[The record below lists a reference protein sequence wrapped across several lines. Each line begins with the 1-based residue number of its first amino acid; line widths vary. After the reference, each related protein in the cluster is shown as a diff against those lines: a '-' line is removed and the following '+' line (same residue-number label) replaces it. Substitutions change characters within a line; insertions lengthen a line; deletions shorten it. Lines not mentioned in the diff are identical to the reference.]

1 MTGRRAVVWGAS
13 GGIGAALIDALVSS
27 GNYTAVYAGSRRAVT
42 TEGDVVRPFAFDL
55 REESSI
61 EAAAKSVIGDGSID
75 LVLVTTGM
83 LHSARH
89 QPEKQFAAITSEGML
104 DAFRINALGPALI
117 AKHMIAGLPRE
128 RRSVFAALSARV
140 GSIGDNRL
148 GGWHSYRA
156 SKAALNMI
164 IANLAIELG
173 RTHPRAIAVGLHP
186 GTVDTPLSR
195 PFHRPVPSSQLFAP
209 EMSASHLLSVVE
221 NLSVDVSGSVLA
233 WNGEAI
239 AP

>member
-1 MTGRRAVVWGAS
+1 MTGRRAIVWGAS
-13 GGIGAALIDALVSS
+13 GGIGAALTTALVSS
-27 GNYTAVYAGSRRAVT
+27 GNYGAVYAGSRRAIA
-42 TEGDVVRPFAFDL
+42 TEQDSVRPFAFDL
-55 REESSI
+55 RDESSI
-61 EAAAKSVIGDGSID
+61 EAAAKSVIADGSLD
-75 LVLVTTGM
+75 LVLIATGM
-83 LHSARH
+83 LHTKRH
-89 QPEKQFAAITSEGML
+89 QPEKQVAAVTSEAML
-104 DAFRINALGPALI
+104 DAFRINAVGPALI
-117 AKHMIAGLPRE
+117 AKHMIPGVPRE

-173 RTHPRAIAVGLHP
+173 RTHPKAIAVALHP

-195 PFHRPVPSSQLFAP
+195 PFHRSVPSRQLLAP
-209 EMSASHLLSVVE
+209 EVSANHLLSVVE
-221 NLSVDVSGSVLA
+221 NLGQDVSGSIVA
-233 WNGEAI
+233 WNGEPI